1 MNVIL
6 SIKPKFAEAIF
17 AGKKEVE
24 FRKTLFK
31 KDVDKV
37 LVYSTAPVQK
47 IVGYFT
53 IADIVESSPDLLW
66 QRFGKIGYINEE
78 EFFKYYGDTQRGYSL
93 CIATA
98 YKFNKSIDPHVLVE
112 RFTPPQSF
120 RYYEGDIDSASYCT
134 TVFTFKKFTGNT
146 NLPLAFETFPAFLN
160 KRLEGI
166 DRPSLQHKEHSQ
178 I

>member
-31 KDVDKV
+31 KYVDKV

-53 IADIVESSPDLLW
+53 IADIVESSPHQLW
-66 QRFGKIGYINEE
+66 QRFGNIGYINEE
-78 EFFKYYGDTQRGYSL
+78 EFFNYYRDAQKGYSL

-112 RFTPPQSF
+112 RFIPPQSF
-120 RYYEGDIDSASYCT
+120 RYYEGDIDTASHCT
-134 TVFTFKKFTGNT
+134 TVFNFKKFTGNM
-146 NLPLAFETFPAFLN
+146 NLPLAVETFPAFLN

-166 DRPSLQHKEHSQ
+166 ERSPFEIVLRP
-178 I
+178 

>member
-17 AGKKEVE
+17 TGKKEVE
-24 FRKTLFK
+24 FRKILFK

-53 IADIVESSPDLLW
+53 IAYIVESSPDQLW
-66 QRFGKIGYINEE
+66 QWFGKIGYITEE
-78 EFFKYYGDTQRGYSL
+78 EFFKYYRNTQKGYSL

-98 YKFNKSIDPHVLVE
+98 NKFKKGIDPHVLVE

-120 RYYEGDIDSASYCT
+120 CYYEGEVDSASHCT
-134 TVFTFKKFTGNT
+134 TAFTFTKFIGNM
-146 NLPLAFETFPAFLN
+146 NREKDFSPLAFNFVNKVVESTNLFPQQ
-160 KRLEGI
+160 
-166 DRPSLQHKEHSQ
+166 SC
-178 I
+178 

>member
-17 AGKKEVE
+17 TGKKEVE

-53 IADIVESSPDLLW
+53 IADIVESSPDQLW

-78 EFFKYYGDTQRGYSL
+78 EFFKYYRDSQKGYSF

-98 YKFNKSIDPHVLVE
+98 YKFDQSLDPHVLVE
-112 RFTPPQSF
+112 GFTPPQSF
-120 RYYEGDIDSASYCT
+120 CYYEGDIDLDSHCT
-134 TVFTFKKFTGNT
+134 TVFTFKKFTGNMK
-146 NLPLAFETFPAFLN
+146 LPLVFKTFPAFLN

-166 DRPSLQHKEHSQ
+166 DRLKISAG